1 MIDREKVIKGLE
13 CCIESDDEACPKEC
27 PFYKECLTDDR
38 PFFPAIHAAL
48 ELLKEQEPEKV
59 FHAKERSINESY
71 GKTGFC
77 PRCNQLVVW
86 GVNRRYCGFCG
97 KGLIWDARPEESYR
111 RTGKM

>member
-13 CCIESDDEACPKEC
+13 CCREMDGHACQKCPYVSDCNNMSAGIPHLASD
-27 PFYKECLTDDR
+27 
-38 PFFPAIHAAL
+38 AL
-48 ELLKEQEPEKV
+48 ELLKEQEPGKV
-59 FHAKERSINESY
+59 FHAKDRSINETY

-97 KGLIWDARPEESYR
+97 KGLIWDARPEDSYR

>member
-1 MIDREKVIKGLE
+1 MIDRGKVIKGLKYCKE
-13 CCIESDDEACPKEC
+13 YFSCCDKCPYWHSGTQCVSDLANDA
-27 PFYKECLTDDR
+27 FD
-38 PFFPAIHAAL
+38 
-48 ELLKEQEPEKV
+48 LLKEQEPGKV
-59 FHAKERSINESY
+59 FHAKDRSINETY